1 MYTDNQTQ
9 PPRSHTLQVVCAPS
23 EVLDQGSDRLATHL
37 LGVVRLCG
45 VAEAHD
51 TGNVNVSVLDLGLVL
66 LVAFLGLETCHELLE
81 EDGSRA

>member
-1 MYTDNQTQ
+1 MY
-9 PPRSHTLQVVCAPS
+9 PRLSESAIRIATLQTVCAPS
-23 EVLDQGSDRLATHL
+23 EVLNQSSDWLAAHL

-66 LVAFLGLETCHELLE
+66 LVAFLGLETSHKLLE